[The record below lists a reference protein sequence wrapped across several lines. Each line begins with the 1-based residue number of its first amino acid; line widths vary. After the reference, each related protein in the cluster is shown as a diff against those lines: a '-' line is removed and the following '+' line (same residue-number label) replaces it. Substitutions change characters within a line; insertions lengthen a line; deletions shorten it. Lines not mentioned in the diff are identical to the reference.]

1 MKNDSMKSIGPFL
14 LLMVGLLIFSGSGAA
29 IGASIS
35 ASLPETADAPVL
47 GSIGVDVNLY
57 AAEKTA
63 CKIEARITEG
73 SAAGWRV
80 LNPSQ
85 YLSIEPGESLFRAI
99 RLEAPPEENVYGV
112 LEAVVINLS
121 DGVSQTLECSL
132 LSVQTPLPAGEN
144 QIEYPEAEAGSGARK
159 ASAFDAL
166 QSLSANFMA
175 GVVWELG
182 NWPLGYPL
190 SKDPVVYSNQEI
202 DVRVGV
208 QNVSAV
214 DQNLTYKVRVS
225 KRNAVGRYSEV
236 AQLGSATITVTAA
249 STESLNF
256 TWDTASEDMGEYR
269 FELEGDGGTIGSAQ
283 FQIGRSQSAN
293 FVNCESEDAQYEAGD
308 TVTLK
313 QTASIENDGNVDL
326 SGVLQVILYKYDSD
340 AKEWELVEM
349 LHQQSGVYIAKGSTY
364 SLASLYPLEYDLP
377 ENGAEANGDYRFCVR
392 LAQSTGFVAAVLETI
407 IGAKV
412 IGAMENALPSLTLDR
427 AIGEDANSNGDLDPA
442 EVGKLSAS
450 QNIKADPKDVL
461 VKYTIA
467 PPKNA
472 KSLRSAG
479 HFVVGEDLAT
489 ELDIVFVCDTSGSMG
504 GEWGSLL
511 SIMGDI
517 ISDLSDLADVNYDIY
532 ALSSYYGSS
541 YTEYSVDGVI
551 TDVLLLTQH
560 ETGHSE
566 SWGPGTEYLADNY
579 PWRPDAIRVI
589 LPVSDEGAYQ
599 GDSWDFNDTD
609 SVTAAIA
616 ACNNNQVIVYPMYG
630 DWWDNYQGANY
641 ILPNMQRLASNTGGQ
656 AFYWGNDQDVI
667 DTLTAALGQQVE
679 FSARNVE
686 LWTLLTKGTTTA
698 DAHNWLA
705 TWLGDGNMAKAVR
718 KTAGSAD
725 SQTGW
730 AALSSTPGAETEEYI
745 FSSSA
750 GNTSALFQS
759 LSLAPMQQLEVTFGL
774 QIPDVGAGLTYTA
787 IAEGDTLYYEDAFT
801 GDGVFFPE
809 FGGDDLPE
817 VMIRAEEP
825 TGDVL
830 IVVDE
835 ERMRDIYGDAK
846 INTVMTKLTDYAT
859 VEDATF
865 LDVGPL
871 RGQWEAQNNNDKS
884 AFSDIYA
891 AGVSECSVKGR
902 YDWDT
907 NGPDT
912 TLKYP
917 AFLDEVIGAYALAR
931 NAVSI
936 LLVGGDNVIPYQRI
950 VCPLAN
956 YEGGANP
963 YQYLNGPKIAAT
975 GTAARNY
982 MWSDVLYGKINNDN
996 SPDLAV
1002 SRLPGAP
1009 EVIEE
1014 AIDSGMEEQP
1024 VQETAMCAIMDNN
1037 HVNIVQSLWNGT
1049 KYRFKDT
1056 TDGSL
1061 YLWDKRA
1068 PDSNIRNDYI
1078 AGLDDGYALFY
1089 TDQHGNN
1096 YRDPGQGDIQGY
1108 WQDDGDGVTAKAD
1121 EINLNGLCFWLTDA
1135 CHAGCT
1141 YADDD
1146 TDHSLCTQA
1155 FAEGASAFMG
1165 HTHYVPFAGSDN
1177 FMSDLF
1183 KRLYDDDDG
1192 EDSFGLAVHATRRA
1206 LLDLGTSNASLFAV
1220 GTHHY
1225 GLPTVDINIPPE
1237 APKRKQAADSE
1248 LTSTED
1254 AASIAV
1260 QWTLNN
1266 WTEQTVDTDDGERK
1280 YITITDVPMNY
1291 EEGLPPVPIAVKR
1304 ITLAAGVSVDL
1315 PPQVVINASTQATLN
1330 MPSMRNVGKSWGLS
1344 PYTGDAFTYTG
1355 NYPAEAVDASVT
1367 NEIDGTQTLVVRIY
1381 PVQYDAST
1389 STAAINTDITVTFT
1403 KMAGKIASLASAEV
1417 GRIYDENSGLM
1428 TLILRNTGSMD
1439 LANLSLVETIPGN
1452 VIPDP
1457 DSIGDAVIGARK
1469 GEITLTWSIASL
1481 ANAVGSNFTA
1491 VTYQP
1496 LALATGDYVF
1506 KASLAYESSA
1516 GVAGDDVENEET
1528 VSLKKS
1534 VESAEDTPNP
1544 DIKNDDGL
1552 DCFIGAL
1559 R

>member
-1 MKNDSMKSIGPFL
+1 ML
-14 LLMVGLLIFSGSGAA
+14 GLLIFSGSGAA

-47 GSIGVDVNLY
+47 GSIGVNVNLY

-202 DVRVGV
+202 DVRVGL

-236 AQLGSATITVTAA
+236 AQLGSATINVTAA

-377 ENGAEANGDYRFCVR
+377 EDGAEANGDYRFCVR

-450 QNIKADPKDVL
+450 QNVKADPKDVL

-599 GDSWDFNDTD
+599 GDNWDSYDTN
-609 SVTAAIA
+609 SVTAAIT
-616 ACNNNQVIVYPMYG
+616 ACNNNQVIAYPMYG
-630 DWWDNYQGANY
+630 DWYSSSQGTTY
-641 ILPNMQRLASNTGGQ
+641 ILPNMQRLASNTGAQ

-698 DAHNWLA
+698 DAHNWLSS
-705 TWLGDGNMAKAVR
+705 WMGDGNLAKAVR

-725 SQTGW
+725 SFTGW
-730 AALSSTPGAETEEYI
+730 AVLSSNSNAETEEYI
-745 FSSSA
+745 FSSSE
-750 GNTSALFQS
+750 GNTSALFNS
-759 LSLAPMQQLEVTFGL
+759 LSLAPMQQLEITLGL

-801 GDGVFFPE
+801 GNGVFHPDLGE
-809 FGGDDLPE
+809 DDLPE

-931 NAVSI
+931 EAESI

-950 VCPLAN
+950 TCPIAN
-956 YEGGANP
+956 WEGGTGP
-963 YQYLNGPKIAAT
+963 YQYINGAVVAAT
-975 GTAARNY
+975 GRAARNY
-982 MWSDVLYGKINNDN
+982 MWSDVVYGKVNNDN

-1009 EVIEE
+1009 EVITE
-1014 AIDSGMEEQP
+1014 AID
-1024 VQETAMCAIMDNN
+1024 TAMDPQPEQTHALAGVIHAFAARWNPAPYTN
-1037 HVNIVQSLWNGT
+1037 AAAELWN
-1049 KYRFKDT
+1049 DQ
-1056 TDGSL
+1056 DL
-1061 YLWDKRA
+1061 NA
-1068 PDSNIRNDYI
+1068 PDAAANASELLYERNGDIHTDYQN
-1078 AGLDDGYALFY
+1078 GLDDGYSFIY
-1089 TDQHGNN
+1089 TVAHGSNH
-1096 YRDPGQGDIQGY
+1096 RDPGSAMQTLYQENDWDGNGRFYDVLAETDDIDFGANNPI
-1108 WQDDGDGVTAKAD
+1108 WVSV
-1121 EINLNGLCFWLTDA
+1121 A
-1135 CHAGCT
+1135 CHHGST
-1141 YADDD
+1141 YADDA
-1146 TDHSLCTQA
+1146 TDHTMGPQVL
-1155 FAEGASAFMG
+1155 AEGGSAFFGGTVFMPING
-1165 HTHYVPFAGSDN
+1165 SETLSTVLFEKLLNPDDNLRSDN
-1177 FMSDLF
+1177 A
-1183 KRLYDDDDG
+1183 
-1192 EDSFGLAVHATRRA
+1192 GLALHDTRRRL
-1206 LLDLGTSNASLFAV
+1206 LLDGTANSSLLALA
-1220 GTHHY
+1220 THHY
-1225 GLPTVDINIPPE
+1225 GVPSVEPNLGARKAIFDRKATSVQETSDSITVTVDW
-1237 APKRKQAADSE
+1237 
-1248 LTSTED
+1248 STWERME
-1254 AASIAV
+1254 V
-1260 QWTLNN
+1260 
-1266 WTEQTVDTDDGERK
+1266 ETDDGTRE
-1280 YITITDVPMNY
+1280 YITNNTDSLKY
-1291 EEGLPPVPIAVKR
+1291 EEGYPPVPIIVKQV
-1304 ITLAAGVSVDL
+1304 TLPQGVTVDQNV
-1315 PPQVVINASTQATLN
+1315 QVVIAGDVQVAGIDMPNMVNASFSSGINPFTGNPFA
-1330 MPSMRNVGKSWGLS
+1330 
-1344 PYTGDAFTYTG
+1344 YTGDW
-1355 NYPAEAVDASVT
+1355 PANVVEYELL
-1367 NEIDGTQTLVVRIY
+1367 NEVNGQQTVGIRIH
-1381 PVQYDAST
+1381 PVQYDPTT
-1389 STAAINTDITVTFT
+1389 STATVHQDITVTFT
-1403 KMAGKIASLASAEV
+1403 KIAGKIASLASAEV

-1481 ANAVGSNFTA
+1481 ATAVGSNFTA